1 MPDFDKNLKPVL
13 KNEQESLPRF
23 DNPASTGRSSYQ
35 QSLAGK
41 PDILDKFFGRGPVET
56 PIAPTVTSQEL
67 YENRR
72 YGNFSSDI
80 VDIEDQKAYA
90 QTFGEKAAN
99 GILKGLNLTATTFA
113 GGFGMLYG
121 LGSSMATGRLADIW
135 DNPGLRGLDEWNNKV
150 DQEYL
155 PNYYTKVENEAKWY
169 NTDNWLKAN
178 FLFDK
183 LIKNSGYAVGAML
196 SGNVANAGIK
206 VAGSTIGKLAA
217 AAESAN
223 SFKLFTPLL
232 RNTSRAFSVGKNIEA
247 AAVLEG
253 EISSIADLTAKSSRL
268 AEIAAQTNTFGQL
281 NALGRR
287 TAIAAY
293 SAAGEA
299 SFEALQTAKE
309 FKENLINDYVKLNGY
324 EPYGEDLKK
333 IESDSESAGKASFFG
348 NLAILGATEY
358 VQLPRLLGSSYA
370 ADKQAANSLLGQV
383 DEVKLKGD
391 KYARV
396 EPKTK
401 FGRLTDKVT
410 GVGRY
415 VVDPKEGLQEGLQYA
430 LQVGV
435 QNYYNKAY
443 QSDAANVWSDGF
455 LYGVVGEK
463 GALMT
468 KEGAES
474 ILLGSITG
482 GLMQARGNYQ
492 ESRALTQNTD
502 RFLNILNGAPTFK
515 DAYVDR
521 LNTVNRAV
529 ILQQQQQQAVA
540 QGDRLEVKDLDADLM
555 HNYLVSRIKYGR
567 LDMVLDEIKDLKRE
581 GITKGGLSELQEQGL
596 ANVNDTVESFQ
607 ERLATLETTAKNTGE
622 LYKALDLRYSGLVDR
637 EGNRTYPPMVI
648 DKMAYAAAKIA
659 DYDVRIPKMVAIL
672 AEAGILTNDVLQSI
686 IKENKPNKEATK
698 IALDQINEMDVT
710 SEIKDEL
717 KTALSDVMELSMR
730 RKLFMQ
736 EYDDVKENPQD
747 YLGTPEFG
755 FGDAEEMPVTVEQ
768 EKIEKNKKKTV
779 SKELEVGKEY
789 SLEQPIYKQGN
800 ELVVAPKLSV
810 LSQTLGGEL
819 EVRLPNGDISFFT
832 PEQFKQF
839 KISDQDLSNEDVKH
853 VLNNAIETVLK
864 KAEFKDVQK
873 PEGEEGLAYINSLNN
888 PELTDAVFE
897 EYTKAA
903 DNYFKKRAKDTK
915 VQKGNEQIINSQ
927 KAEEGVVEQTTAQAA
942 DFEQVNRK
950 TKLVIPRAT
959 VATPQLPGYQN
970 SIKFGADLYKFSNRK
985 QIRGVYVTQ
994 ANEGQLGL
1002 GGEIVNGKYVGGL
1015 MNHLKGTSDVDPK
1028 KTIAVVMVE
1037 QVGSKIK
1044 VVGVDGKPLDNPT
1057 FDTAVYQVMPDPKFE
1072 WSGKFDNKSM
1082 FPKDTTEDEKNAII
1096 KEYTE
1101 FVEETLGSTELN
1113 PFQVEASFGVPQ
1125 RVVDAQGNEVK
1136 NARTGVVAAGLI
1148 QESNLATKPVIYVP
1162 TLNPIASMGST
1173 YYTNALG
1180 KIFLIAGNGYVPL
1193 QNKLHSEKEANTIYQ
1208 VINRLANIRFEEGD
1222 FSSPEAKRLF
1232 EWLRTVTYW
1241 GSPKNA
1247 TSPNSVWFDKDGP
1260 LNMKLNL
1267 SNEGLNFPFT
1277 PLSIEANRTAIV
1289 EQLQKMYNNV
1299 RSAYVSEELSNW
1311 NNPYEEIL
1319 SVDKDGK
1326 INSKQWKNY
1335 QSYLLST
1342 TGRTGEETPL
1352 TVSYKEAT
1360 ATTSNREGIYFVNT
1374 DTKDKYAG
1382 VVNKATVAKKSIL
1395 TPVAPSAT
1403 AEFVM
1408 DGQTPN
1414 TIKNVQ
1420 YGDVIFTV
1428 DGAELERSGGKS
1440 GVALVQDPQGKLLSQ
1455 PAIDKLAKEKNLPID
1470 KATSL
1475 LASSIY
1481 NKLTTAPVAQA
1492 APTVTTPTETI
1503 TPSNEE
1509 LIKKQMNE
1517 MGDDA
1522 PFRLKV
1528 QQDTDKFEKE
1538 DWPKIEEFI
1547 KKNFPMLPL
1556 YRVKNII
1563 KGLGG
1568 IEAWGM
1574 LKNGGIYVYENA
1586 EVGTAYHEVFEAVW
1600 KMFASPEERTNIT
1613 NEFKNRTGSFVDR
1626 VTGETIKYSEA
1637 TDFQLKEQ
1645 LAEEFR
1651 DFVQY
1656 GKVPVKPAKGAPLI
1670 VKLFNDLVNFIKSF
1684 FVGPQ
1689 AARNTEELF
1698 KRMTSG
1704 FYSQQFPA
1712 AQALSYARMGV
1723 IDVTDA
1729 FADRES
1735 ETRIKGFVG
1744 QEVNDIMH
1752 QMTYELLKDVVTE
1765 GKNIFNITPN
1775 TVSSDQLKDALQKTA
1790 LKPRKAAEKLIES
1803 GKMTAEAAAPSI
1815 EKSNSLWNRI
1825 TDNWDELMEKHK
1837 EFLASYNI
1845 KFSEEE
1851 NPQDDKGKDE
1861 TYAGAEKID
1870 NFRKANS
1877 AIKLLLSTIPIV
1889 RNGSLEYTSI
1899 NGAKLLPT
1907 SEVYMA
1913 IINRTYSAT
1922 NPDEMIEGLRQ
1933 LAIDDENYRTLYK
1946 RITGQSF
1953 EDGNVNYD
1961 NLNKDHELRLV
1972 NALWRL
1978 FNKQNPTVKN
1988 LYILDNGDVQVGD
2001 SNFTTAARQLA
2012 DEFKNG
2018 VVDSVKNDTKYFE
2031 YSGLRKGYAPKV
2043 DANGNALIASFP
2055 TKTMETI
2062 EDQVKFLAKLGI
2074 PFNIDE
2080 VNQLDVDDKA
2090 RFSQAT
2096 LGIKKSFTKL
2106 EVVSTLSGRTLSIN
2120 GRLLELATI
2129 QAKIENPEFDSV
2141 FYNVNGDATQTFIGV
2156 NALSKLHN
2164 QLSKISNINE
2174 LANTPY
2180 AYLLTDNFAQNSVM
2194 LNKMFDI
2201 AGNGGRIKNTE
2212 NIMDPSWAD
2221 GTVNSID
2228 GKKKQSGRLT
2238 YQERLVQELNMNL
2251 AGYYYNLVPGDASL
2265 EHMVY
2270 MPNTI
2275 SVASLEKGYD
2285 VEGGVND
2292 IFKGYF
2298 TSELMLAREER
2309 DVRSSKELRFFK
2321 AILNNYKAGLHDDII
2336 AEEGTPEAVYE
2347 AYKEDI
2353 DNAVAKYVADKTIQ
2367 FKNTLEEYEIV
2378 TIDEEDPNVWT
2389 LKNLS
2394 MGKTL
2399 NNNELMRHLEMLQI
2413 NFMINNIELHKLLY
2427 SDPYQYKDEL
2437 KRIKNFLSPRQAL
2450 SSNSSELNAAMNRVY
2465 NEGFKEG
2472 ETGYTDFNK
2481 DYFRTITM
2489 TDVMAVGD
2497 LPGYGLGENEEA
2509 FEETDGSGIIS
2520 LPGYRNFRIR
2530 SGDWNTNEE
2539 AQYRFDIKYEKA
2551 VKAGATPEQLKTLL
2565 KENPSVQSAYTPI
2578 KPIVSGN
2585 KGNGQLYND
2594 IVLDKFALYP
2604 LSFRV
2609 QHQLNA
2615 DSNAIKLYNKI
2626 QTEEIDYVI
2635 FKSGRKVGAQET
2647 FDPYDENDNFNEV
2660 PFTDKQLVNIPFS
2673 IMATQSDVP
2682 SKEDGKVTKGSQIT
2696 KLVTIDLL
2704 DTGVPVDYKEGLEAW
2719 NNLKTEEAKEAAS
2732 PLYKELKRNQE
2743 TLEAMITLGFD
2754 NLLRSMGIAQVGEEF
2769 KVTDFSKA
2777 ASTLRREVLKREV
2790 NDNISDALAGFLEGK
2805 VTLEATP
2812 AYQQI
2817 RNILYSI
2824 ADREVVSQKVNGG
2837 MKVQLPSTFMEENR
2851 VKSKDGK
2858 GYTSDVLKFYTNEE
2872 GKRVAEVM
2880 LARWFDTDMTDQQL
2894 LDYLNTTEEGQE
2906 ILKGVGF
2913 RIPTQRQNSIDVI
2926 KIAKFLPKEF
2936 GDSVIIPSA
2945 LVKKAGSD
2953 FDIDKLSVYLK
2964 NVYKG
2969 KDGKPKLIP
2978 YLGTGEAAIK
2988 KFEELFDK
2996 GEFLT
3001 PDQLKEL
3008 DRYIQ
3013 EETVRLEDLAEEGS
3027 NESKLLTAIIGNL
3040 NNLVNEADITTE
3052 FAKGLKTKPQ
3062 LINLLYKKSLEN
3074 GYFKSLENLI
3084 SSEENFEPLTTP
3096 NSADQLKKLSGDI
3109 VRKIGLAKIDYDDPG
3124 NMLDRRFMSR
3134 LRQAFISGKYAIGI
3148 AAVNQTNHSLNQ
3160 RSNIFVDFDG
3170 MKDKLDE
3177 VDREWMGDGKIKFK
3191 EYNTVEVNGKSYP
3204 SLSKVF
3210 NKANQRISDILSQF
3224 IDGYVDISKGPWIIE
3239 LGATPN
3245 TASTWLF
3252 LSKLGVPIDTI
3263 GYFINQPIV
3272 RDYLRKIENS
3282 GYSWLFI
3289 EDYVKELK
3297 ASEKYEV
3304 SEYYNFKKFTTIPS
3318 NTKLLQTLGAKK
3330 FTNQDDR
3337 AEQQFILDEF
3347 LKYAK
3352 MASQMFTVTQG
3363 SNFDTATFND
3373 PYLVFKKQ
3381 QQLIKAQNTIIASVD
3396 DNGQIIP
3403 GVDAILENSFLGV
3416 LANRI
3421 QDVRKAYANVLKSD
3435 NKAVRDV
3442 IENVLLPY
3450 VDLPDGEFIKVAQKA
3465 VADLFDWAV
3474 QIDKKYN
3481 NQITEILLSDNNA
3494 AREISEFI
3502 TKVRNNEEH
3511 KLYDNQAVKLL
3522 EQLPSPVKGG
3532 VNNMKIKNKTNKVY
3546 DQNEIINGFREMKAF
3561 LGDDPLYNKV
3571 VRLAVL
3577 QSGLSK
3583 SPISFTSLLP
3593 YEDFESVYSDT
3604 LSTIEKMSNLNDFYK
3619 LGVFQRNN
3627 WNNDNIVPYRKAKVK
3642 QREDG
3647 SFFYSNATNMKD
3659 KTVEEAMN
3667 LGRIPQL
3674 MKLSSLARDAN
3685 KDYIVYSWE
3694 VGDKQ
3699 EKAEMR
3705 KRADYSYIKK
3715 ALFQKVYDGTTPLTT
3730 KNFYGTDTY
3739 VYKQINAWGDG
3750 SKANEFY
3757 NVIKKSVIP
3766 NGFETSKEVQD
3777 DDILEYFRFD
3787 EAADTA
3793 VETIT
3798 PAQTIDESTNVIQSK
3813 ISLPRRA
3820 TTKVTFTVK
3829 LIDGKN
3835 YEKQGYRVIIPEYPN
3850 SEVYVSNEQ
3859 PTREGGVIKGKWYV
3873 EASGLLASDGFK
3885 SIDESLVDFQQKVN
3899 NIRNAEALKRVQDAA
3914 KIFVGEPQE
3923 TLTLQD
3929 GRAYTK
3935 MEIDSKLLRKLGYTP
3950 EEVGNI
3956 LKEICK

>member
-13 KNEQESLPRF
+13 KNEQTSAPRF
-23 DNPASTGRSSYQ
+23 DNPASTGRAGYE

-41 PDILDKFFGRGPVET
+41 PDILDQFFGKGPVVS
-56 PIAPTVTSQEL
+56 PMAATVTSKEL
-67 YENRR
+67 YDNRR
-72 YGNFSSDI
+72 YGIYSPDI

-135 DNPGLRGLDEWNNKV
+135 DNPGLRKLDEWNNKV

-155 PNYYTKVENEAKWY
+155 PNYYTKVENEAAWY

-183 LIKNSGYAVGAML
+183 LIKNSGYAVGAMY

-206 VAGSTIGKLAA
+206 LLGKAISAA
-217 AAESAN
+217 ATTAESAN
-223 SFKLFTPLL
+223 AFKLFTPLL
-232 RNTSRAFSVGKNIEA
+232 RNTSKAFSVGKNLEA

-253 EISSIADLTAKSSRL
+253 EISSIADLTAKSSKL
-268 AEIAAQTNTFGQL
+268 ADIAAETNVFGEL

-293 SAAGEA
+293 SSAGEA

-309 FKENLINDYVKLNGY
+309 YKQNLIDKYTLENGHQ
-324 EPYGEDLKK
+324 PYGEDLKK
-333 IESDSESAGKASFFG
+333 IESEAESVGKASFFG

-370 ADKQAANSLLGQV
+370 ADRQAANSLLGQV
-383 DEVKLKGD
+383 DDVVLKDG
-391 KYARV
+391 KYVRV

-401 FGRLTDKVT
+401 FGRLTDKVV
-410 GVGRY
+410 GVGKY
-415 VVDPKEGLQEGLQYA
+415 AVDPKEGLQEGLQYA

-443 QSDAANVWSDGF
+443 NTDAANAWTDGF
-455 LYGVVGEK
+455 LYGMVGEK
-463 GALMT
+463 GALTT

-482 GLMQARGNYQ
+482 GLMQARNNFQ
-492 ESRALTQNTD
+492 ENRAITENTN

-515 DAYVDR
+515 DAYVDK

-529 ILQQQQQQAVA
+529 ILQQQQQQAVV
-540 QGDRLEVKDLDADLM
+540 QGNKLEAKDLDADLM

-581 GITKGGLSELQEQGL
+581 GITQGGLSELKEQGL
-596 ANVNDTVESFQ
+596 ANINDTVESFQ
-607 ERLATLETTAKNTGE
+607 ERLNTLETTAKNTGE
-622 LYKALDLRYSGLVDR
+622 IYKALDLRYSGLVDR
-637 EGNRTYPPMVI
+637 EGNRLYPPITI

-659 DYDVRIPKMVAIL
+659 DYDVRIPKMNAIL
-672 AEAGILTNDVLQSI
+672 ADAGIATNEVLQSI
-686 IKENKPNKEATK
+686 IKENKPNKEATQA
-698 IALDQINEMDVT
+698 ALDQINSMDVT

-736 EYDDVKENPQD
+736 EYDDIKENPKD
-747 YLGTPEFG
+747 YLGTPDVG
-755 FGDAEEMPVTVEQ
+755 FGDAEEMDVTVEQ
-768 EKIEKNKKKTV
+768 EVIEKKKKKTIT
-779 SKELEVGKEY
+779 KELEVGKQY

-800 ELVVAPKLSV
+800 QLVVAPKLAV
-810 LSQTLGGEL
+810 VSQTLGGEL

-839 KISDQDLSNEDVKH
+839 KISDQEVASEDVQH
-853 VLNNAIETVLK
+853 ILNSAVDTVLK
-864 KAEFKDVQK
+864 KGEFKDLQK
-873 PEGEEGLAYINSLNN
+873 PEDQEGLAYINSLDN

-903 DNYFKKRAKDTK
+903 ENYFKSKAKDDK
-915 VQKGNEQIINSQ
+915 VKKGNEDILNSQ
-927 KAEEGVVEQTTAQAA
+927 KAEGQVEQDTAKAA
-942 DFEQVNRK
+942 DYQQVNRK
-950 TKLVIPRAT
+950 TKLVLPRAT

-970 SIKFGADLYKFSNRK
+970 SIKFGANLYKFSNRK
-985 QIRGVYVTQ
+985 QIRGVYVT
-994 ANEGQLGL
+994 AKNEEELGL
-1002 GGEIVNGKYVGGL
+1002 KGL
-1015 MNHLKGTSDVDPK
+1015 MNHIKGTSDVDPS

-1037 QVGSKIK
+1037 QVGKNIK

-1057 FDTAVYQVMPDPKFE
+1057 FETAIFQVMPDPKFQ
-1072 WSGKFDNKSM
+1072 WSEKFGGKSM
-1082 FPKDTTEDEKNAII
+1082 FPEDTTDAEKNAII
-1096 KEYTE
+1096 KEYTQ
-1101 FVEETLGSTELN
+1101 FVEETLSSPDLV

-1148 QESNLATKPVIYVP
+1148 QESDLTTKPVIYIP
-1162 TLNPIASMGST
+1162 TQSNVASMGST
-1173 YYTNALG
+1173 YYSNALG
-1180 KIFLIAGNGYVPL
+1180 KIFLVAGNGYVPL
-1193 QNKLHSEKEANTIYQ
+1193 QNKLHSKEEATTIYEA
-1208 VINRLANIRFEEGD
+1208 IYRLATLRFEEGNL
-1222 FSSPEAKRLF
+1222 SSDEAKRLF
-1232 EWLRTVTYW
+1232 DWLKTVTYW
-1241 GSPKNA
+1241 GTPKNA
-1247 TSPNSVWFDKDGP
+1247 PGANSVWFDKEGLLGLK
-1260 LNMKLNL
+1260 LNM
-1267 SNEGLNFPFT
+1267 SNDGTNYSFT
-1277 PLSIEANRTAIV
+1277 PLNIEANKDAII
-1289 EQLQKMYNNV
+1289 QKLQRMYNNV
-1299 RSAYVSEELSNW
+1299 RSAYVARDLSNW
-1311 NNPYEEIL
+1311 NNPYEQIL
-1319 SVDKDGK
+1319 SVGKDGK
-1326 INSKQWKNY
+1326 LNVKKWNNY

-1352 TVSYKEAT
+1352 TVPYQEAT

-1382 VVNKATVAKKSIL
+1382 VIEKAKVVKKSVL
-1395 TPVAPSAT
+1395 TPVAPAPT

-1408 DGQTPN
+1408 DGKTPN
-1414 TIKNVQ
+1414 TIKNAQ
-1420 YGDVIFTV
+1420 FGDIVFTV
-1428 DGAELERSGGKS
+1428 DGEELTKSGGKS
-1440 GVALVQDPQGKLLSQ
+1440 GVALVQDENGKLVSQ
-1455 PAIDKLAKEKNLPID
+1455 PAIDKIAKEKNLTIE
-1470 KATSL
+1470 KATSF

-1481 NKLTTAPVAQA
+1481 NKLTTAPTTA
-1492 APTVTTPTETI
+1492 ATVTQTTPYGTQAGPTLTTSTESI
-1503 TPSNEE
+1503 TPSDED
-1509 LIKKQMNE
+1509 LIRDQMNR
-1517 MGDDA
+1517 MADDA

-1528 QQDTDKFEKE
+1528 DQDVTKFEKE

-1547 KKNFPMLPL
+1547 KKNFPMLPV

-1563 KGLGG
+1563 RGLGG

-1574 LKNGGIYVYENA
+1574 LKNGGIYIYENA

-1600 KMFASPEERTNIT
+1600 KMFATPEERTNIV
-1613 NEFKNRTGSFVDR
+1613 NEFRNRAGSFVDR
-1626 VTGETIKYSEA
+1626 VTGETVKYADA
-1637 TDFQLKEQ
+1637 TDYQLKEQ

-1651 DFVQY
+1651 DFVKD
-1656 GKVPVKPAKGAPLI
+1656 GKVPVKPAKGMPFI
-1670 VKLFNDLVNFIKSF
+1670 VKLFNDIVNFIKTF
-1684 FVGPQ
+1684 FYGPQ

-1704 FYSQQFPA
+1704 FYSEQFPA
-1712 AQALSYARMGV
+1712 RQGLSYARAGV

-1735 ETRIKGFVG
+1735 ETRVKGFVG

-1752 QMTYELLKDVVTE
+1752 QMTYELLVRVTKP
-1765 GKNIFNITPN
+1765 GGNIFNITAE
-1775 TVSSDQLKDALQKTA
+1775 TLSSEELKEALQMTA
-1790 LKPRKAAEKLIES
+1790 LKPRKAAEILVEN
-1803 GKMTAEAAAPSI
+1803 GKMTAEAAAPTI
-1815 EKSNSLWNRI
+1815 EKSNSLWKRI
-1825 TDNWDELMEKHK
+1825 TDNWDELVEKHK
-1837 EFLASYNI
+1837 EFLLSYNI
-1845 KFSEEE
+1845 EFSENDEANLQNE
-1851 NPQDDKGKDE
+1851 KGKDE
-1861 TYAGAEKID
+1861 TYSGAETID

-1889 RNGSLEYTSI
+1889 VDGNLEYSSI
-1899 NGAKLLPT
+1899 NGARLLPT

-1922 NPDEMIEGLRQ
+1922 NPDEMLKGLQQ
-1933 LAIDDENYRTLYK
+1933 LAMDDENYQTLYK
-1946 RITGQSF
+1946 RITGKKF
-1953 EDGNVNYD
+1953 DDGEPSYD
-1961 NLNKDHELRLV
+1961 NLDKDHQLRLV

-2001 SNFTTAARQLA
+2001 SNFTTAARQTA

-2018 VVDSVKNDTKYFE
+2018 VVDAVKNNTKYFE

-2043 DANGNALIASFP
+2043 DVNGKALIVSEP
-2055 TKTMETI
+2055 TDTI
-2062 EDQVKFLAKLGI
+2062 EQQVKFLDKLGI
-2074 PFNIDE
+2074 TFNLSE
-2080 VNQLDVDDKA
+2080 VEQLDVDDKA
-2090 RFSQAT
+2090 RFTEAA
-2096 LGIKKSFTKL
+2096 LGIKSSFAKL
-2106 EVVSTLSGRTLSIN
+2106 EVVSTLTGRTLSIN

-2156 NALSKLHN
+2156 NALSNLHN
-2164 QLSKISNINE
+2164 QLSKIKNINE

-2180 AYLLTDNFAQNSVM
+2180 AYLLTDSFAQNSVM
-2194 LNKMFDI
+2194 LGKMFDL
-2201 AGNGGRIKNTE
+2201 AGNGDRIANTE
-2212 NIMDPSWAD
+2212 NLMDSSWAD
-2221 GTVNSID
+2221 GTINSTNS
-2228 GKKKQSGRLT
+2228 KKKQSSKLT
-2238 YQERLVQELNMNL
+2238 YQERLIQELNMNL

-2270 MPNTI
+2270 MTNTVSNKDI
-2275 SVASLEKGYD
+2275 EKGYED
-2285 VEGGVND
+2285 GGIND

-2298 TSELMLAREER
+2298 ISEVALAQEGR
-2309 DVRSSKELRFFK
+2309 DVRNSKELRFFK
-2321 AILNNYKAGLHDDII
+2321 SILDNYKKGLHDDII
-2336 AEEGTPEAVYE
+2336 AEDGDPKAIYE

-2353 DNAVAKYVADKTIQ
+2353 NNAVAKFIADKTRQ
-2367 FKNTLEEYEIV
+2367 FKDTLYNYEII
-2378 TIDEEDPNVWT
+2378 TIDEETPSVWT

-2399 NNNELMRHLEMLQI
+2399 NNDELMKHLEMLQI

-2437 KRIKNFLSPRQAL
+2437 KRIKNFLSPRQSLA
-2450 SSNSSELNAAMNRVY
+2450 SNSSDLNAAMNNVY
-2465 NEGFKEG
+2465 NEGFKKG
-2472 ETGYTDFNK
+2472 EIGYTDFTR
-2481 DYFRTITM
+2481 DYFRTATVA
-2489 TDVMAVGD
+2489 DVKAIGD
-2497 LPGYGLGENEEA
+2497 LPGYGAAEDEEA
-2509 FEETDGSGIIS
+2509 FDETDGSGIIS
-2520 LPGYRNFRIR
+2520 LPAYRNFRIR
-2530 SGDWNTNEE
+2530 SGDWNEAE
-2539 AQYRFDIKYEKA
+2539 DAQYRFDIKYEKA
-2551 VKAGATPEQLKTLL
+2551 VKDGATKEQLAELL
-2565 KENPSVQSAYTPI
+2565 KSNPGVKSAYTPI

-2585 KGNGQLYND
+2585 KGNGKLYND

-2609 QHQLNA
+2609 LHQFNPDINA
-2615 DSNAIKLYNKI
+2615 VKLYNKM
-2626 QTEEIDYVI
+2626 QAEDIDYVV
-2635 FKSGRKVGAQET
+2635 FESGRKVGAQEA
-2647 FDPYDENDNFNEV
+2647 FVPYDENDNFNEA
-2660 PFTDKQLVNIPFS
+2660 PFTTEQLVNVPFS

-2682 SKEDGKVTKGSQIT
+2682 SKDDGVVTRGSQIT

-2719 NNLKTEEAKEAAS
+2719 NKLSEAQKESAS
-2732 PLYKELKRNQE
+2732 KLYKEIKKNQE
-2743 TLEAMITLGFD
+2743 ILEGMIDLGFN
-2754 NLLRSMGIAQVGEEF
+2754 NLLNSMGIKQVGEEF
-2769 KVTDFSKA
+2769 EVTDFSKA
-2777 ASTLRREVLKREV
+2777 ANTLRREVLKREV
-2790 NDNISDALAGFLEGK
+2790 NDNIADALAGFLEGK
-2805 VTLEATP
+2805 VMLEATP

-2824 ADREVVSQKVNGG
+2824 ADREVISQKVNGG

-2880 LARWFDTDMTDQQL
+2880 LARWFDSDMTDQQL
-2894 LDYLNTTEEGQE
+2894 LDYLNTTEDGQE
-2906 ILKGVGF
+2906 ILKGIGF
-2913 RIPTQRQNSIDVI
+2913 RIPTQKQNSIDVI
-2926 KIAKFLPKEF
+2926 KVAKFLPKEF
-2936 GDSVIIPSA
+2936 GDSVIVPSA

-2964 NVYKG
+2964 NIYQDSKGDLKVIPYFGVGEQAVAKLKALDLDIPISDVYK
-2969 KDGKPKLIP
+2969 
-2978 YLGTGEAAIK
+2978 
-2988 KFEELFDK
+2988 
-2996 GEFLT
+2996 
-3001 PDQLKEL
+3001 
-3008 DRYIQ
+3008 R
-3013 EETVRLEDLAEEGS
+3013 
-3027 NESKLLTAIIGNL
+3027 
-3040 NNLVNEADITTE
+3040 
-3052 FAKGLKTKPQ
+3052 
-3062 LINLLYKKSLEN
+3062 SLEN
-3074 GYFKSLENLI
+3074 AYFTSLENLI

-3096 NSADQLKKLSGDI
+3096 NSAEQLKDLSGAI
-3109 VRKIGLAKIDYDDPG
+3109 VSKIGLAKIDYKDPG

-3160 RSNIFVDFDG
+3160 RANIFIDFDG
-3170 MKDKLDE
+3170 MKSKVND

-3191 EYNTVEVNGKSYP
+3191 QYNTVEVNGKTYP
-3204 SLSKVF
+3204 SLSKVY

-3224 IDGYVDISKGPWIIE
+3224 IDGYVDIAKGPWIIE

-3252 LSKLGVPIDTI
+3252 LAKLGVPIDTI
-3263 GYFINQPIV
+3263 AYFMNQPII

-3318 NTKLLQTLGAKK
+3318 NNKLLQTLGAKK
-3330 FTNQDDR
+3330 LSNQDDR
-3337 AEQQFILDEF
+3337 AEQQFMLDEF

-3373 PYLVFKKQ
+3373 PYLVFKKE

-3396 DNGQIIP
+3396 EKGKIIP
-3403 GVDAILENSFLGV
+3403 GVDAILKNSFLGV
-3416 LANRI
+3416 MANRL
-3421 QDVRKAYANVLKSD
+3421 QNVRNAYAQILKSD
-3435 NKAVRDV
+3435 NKSVRDV
-3442 IENVLLPY
+3442 IEKVLTPY
-3450 VDLPDGEFIKVAQKA
+3450 TDLSDGDFIKVAQKA

-3481 NQITEILLSDNNA
+3481 NQITEILLSDKNA
-3494 AREISEFI
+3494 AGEISKFVN
-3502 TKVRNNEEH
+3502 KVRGNKKH
-3511 KLYDNQAVKLL
+3511 KLYNNQAIKLL
-3522 EQLPSPVKGG
+3522 ENLPSAVKGG
-3532 VNNMKIKNKTNKVY
+3532 VNNVKIKNKTNKVY
-3546 DQNEIINGFREMKAF
+3546 DQNEIINGFREIKTF
-3561 LGDDPLYNKV
+3561 LGDDPLYGKI

-3593 YEDFESVYSDT
+3593 YEDFEDVYNKT
-3604 LSTIEKMSNLNDFYK
+3604 LSTLEKMSNLDDFYK

-3627 WNNDNIVPYRKAKVK
+3627 WNNDDIVPYRKAQLK
-3642 QREDG
+3642 QSSTG
-3647 SFFYSNATNMKD
+3647 SWFYSNALNMKD
-3659 KTVEEAMN
+3659 KTIEEAIN

-3674 MKLSSLARDAN
+3674 MKLSSLARNAN
-3685 KDYIVYSWE
+3685 RDYIVYSWE
-3694 VGDKQ
+3694 VGNKQ

-3705 KRADYSYIKK
+3705 KRGDYSYIKK
-3715 ALFQKVYDGTTPLTT
+3715 ALFQKVYDGVEPLSIP
-3730 KNFYGTDTY
+3730 NFYGTPTY

-3750 SKANEFY
+3750 MKANEFY
-3757 NVIKKSVIP
+3757 NVSKKSVIP
-3766 NGFETSKEVQD
+3766 NGFEEAVEVQD
-3777 DDILEYFRFD
+3777 ADILEYFTYN
-3787 EAADTA
+3787 EETNLAEETTTA
-3793 VETIT
+3793 
-3798 PAQTIDESTNVIQSK
+3798 PQTIDESTDVLQGK

-3820 TTKVTFTVK
+3820 TKKTTFTVTTT
-3829 LIDGKN
+3829 DGKTV
-3835 YEKQGYRVIIPEYPN
+3835 EKQGYKLIIPEYPN
-3850 SEVYVSNEQ
+3850 VEMYVSNNGI
-3859 PTREGGVIKGKWYV
+3859 TSDNNIYKRGWIV
-3873 EASGLLASDGFK
+3873 ESNNHLTSGEFK
-3885 SIDESLVDFQQKVN
+3885 TIDEAIADFHKKVN
-3899 NIRNAEALKRVQDAA
+3899 GITSAEVLKNVQDIT
-3914 KIFVGEPQE
+3914 KLFVGEPQE

-3935 MEIDSKLLRKLGYTP
+3935 MEIDGKLLRKLGYTP
-3950 EEVGNI
+3950 EEIGNI
-3956 LKEICK
+3956 LKEIC